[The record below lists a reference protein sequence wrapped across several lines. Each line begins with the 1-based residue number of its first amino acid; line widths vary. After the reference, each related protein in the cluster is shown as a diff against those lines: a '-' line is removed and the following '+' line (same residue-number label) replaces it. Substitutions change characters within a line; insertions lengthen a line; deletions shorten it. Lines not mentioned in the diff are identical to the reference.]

1 MLKCFNY
8 YIIVRVQVQVSSRFR
23 GLGAREQRRHI
34 HVTLFKAMK
43 CYKVLHDTWNCF
55 LAYVNVECLK
65 AMRIKPRE
73 IQ

>member
-23 GLGAREQRRHI
+23 GLGAREQRQYI

-43 CYKVLHDTWNCF
+43 CYKVLHDTCF

-65 AMRIKPRE
+65 AMRIKPSE